1 MSVSFKHIKWHENKK
16 LGYFY
21 VWKKFLTKCFVK
33 LHMHKVILYVHRLKT
48 LHVKHTRYIQTN
60 YTAGDISYSL
70 HILSSYWVTRIQHV
84 TEITLCTAQYCKSF
98 NILNIAVSFYMKT
111 ICCFSFNV
119 LFSVQPLNEIWLA
132 IKF

>member
-1 MSVSFKHIKWHENKK
+1 MSISFKYIKWHKK
-16 LGYFY
+16 QKSRLFFFY
-21 VWKKFLTKCFVK
+21 VRKKFLTKCFVK

-84 TEITLCTAQYCKSF
+84 TEITLCTAQHCKSF
-98 NILNIAVSFYMKT
+98 NINIAVSFYMKT
-111 ICCFSFNV
+111 ICCFSFSV
-119 LFSVQPLNEIWLA
+119 LFSVQPLNEI
-132 IKF
+132 